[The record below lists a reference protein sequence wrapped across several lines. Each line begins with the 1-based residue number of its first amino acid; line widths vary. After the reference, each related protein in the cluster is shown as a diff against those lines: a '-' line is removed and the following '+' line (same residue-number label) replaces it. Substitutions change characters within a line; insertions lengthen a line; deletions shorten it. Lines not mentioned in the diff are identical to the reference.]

1 MDNPSSSDT
10 FAGTAKYYAKYRPGI
25 PTEVVDYLK
34 DKYHLDGS
42 GLLLDIGC
50 GTGISTRA
58 FAPLFSRV
66 IAFDPSKEMLDEAAT
81 SSHPPNIDWRLCSDK
96 ELDLRSEKVKLAIAV
111 RSFHWLDQDP
121 FLRRL
126 RENMEDDGAIAIIGD
141 GSFWTGEE
149 PWQVKAKEIIQE
161 FLGPDRKAGRG
172 KSYVTPPDPYGV
184 VLKRNGFVDIDTY
197 KIPIIRH
204 WSLDS
209 IIGYLYSTSFSAYHL
224 YDGRNTEFERR
235 LKNELIR
242 INDNSSEF
250 IEHAQFV
257 VQSARIANMG
267 Q

>member
-1 MDNPSSSDT
+1 M
-10 FAGTAKYYAKYRPGI
+10 
-25 PTEVVDYLK
+25 VDYLK

-81 SSHPPNIDWRLCSDK
+81 SSHLPNIDWRLCSDK

-111 RSFHWLDQDP
+111 RSFHWLNQDS
-121 FLRRL
+121 FLQYL
-126 RENMEDDGAIAIIGD
+126 SSHLVENGAIAIIGD
-141 GSFWTGEE
+141 GRFWTGKE
-149 PWQVKAKEIIQE
+149 PWQIKTKEVIQE

-172 KSYVTPPDPYGV
+172 KSYVTSPDPYDV
-184 VLKRNGFVDIDTY
+184 VLKRNGFVDIDMY

-204 WSLDS
+204 WSLNA

-224 YDGRNTEFERR
+224 YDGKNALFETELKQQLSVANHNREDFVERA
-235 LKNELIR
+235 EFLIQGAR
-242 INDNSSEF
+242 RAPNLNS
-250 IEHAQFV
+250 
-257 VQSARIANMG
+257 
-267 Q
+267 